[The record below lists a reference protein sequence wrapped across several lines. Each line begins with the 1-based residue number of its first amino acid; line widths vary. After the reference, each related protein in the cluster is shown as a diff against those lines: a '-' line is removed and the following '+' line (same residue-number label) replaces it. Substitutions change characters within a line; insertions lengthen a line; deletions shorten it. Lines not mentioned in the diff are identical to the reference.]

1 MATVW
6 PPYLVFFGSKLTLP
20 VIFLK
25 GSRWFFVC
33 NDQLATCSAIEKLAG
48 HKPSITDII
57 NITTF
62 VWKTTPA
69 TITLANLSGNFTFVL
84 DGRQHD
90 KRWTRPRQLPPIMV
104 NNLKN
109 IAMLAHALVTHNH
122 VLHVFSSSFLCW
134 KAPGQQRKSQC
145 LWLGVSFGYLNLA
158 PLGGS
163 FLREQA
169 NNVDDALDK
178 LTNTTRRNT
187 KDFVA
192 SQLSIVF

>member
-1 MATVW
+1 MYHFGGQKRSHFGTSIWPPNSSFFWPKMPTVW
-6 PPYLVFFGSKLTLP
+6 PPNLVIFGSKLTLP
-20 VIFLK
+20 VVFLQ
-25 GSRWFFVC
+25 GSSLRDKRWFFVC

-57 NITTF
+57 NITTL

-122 VLHVFSSSFLCW
+122 VLHVLSGLFLC
-134 KAPGQQRKSQC
+134 
-145 LWLGVSFGYLNLA
+145 
-158 PLGGS
+158 
-163 FLREQA
+163 
-169 NNVDDALDK
+169 
-178 LTNTTRRNT
+178 
-187 KDFVA
+187 
-192 SQLSIVF
+192 